1 MLETILLHFYLSVDD
16 GGETEV
22 VKDLRAVP
30 PDCDGAELAEAL
42 VIKAVDLGKRSAL
55 LDRFISDT

>member
-1 MLETILLHFYLSVDD
+1 MFLRSFFHFYLSVDD
-16 GGETEV
+16 GREAEI

-42 VIKAVDLGKRSAL
+42 IVKAVDLRQRS
-55 LDRFISDT
+55 